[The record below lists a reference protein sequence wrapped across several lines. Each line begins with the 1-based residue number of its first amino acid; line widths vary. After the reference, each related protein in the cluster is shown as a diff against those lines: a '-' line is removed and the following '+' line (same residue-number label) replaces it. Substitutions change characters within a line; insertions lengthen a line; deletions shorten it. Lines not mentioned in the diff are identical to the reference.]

1 MRTPGTRTLL
11 FGLIAGSAGLLW
23 ACGGGPRLGS
33 PTDYQM
39 WLHFEEAGRIQAA
52 MIQGDLPAAR
62 EAANQLASAPRAE
75 GIGPAGDAHVRE
87 LAAWARTI
95 RDAPSFGEAAV
106 AAGHLAATCGECHQ
120 ETDGGL
126 VFLQGD
132 PPADRGFTGHMI
144 AHAWAA
150 DRMWE
155 GLLAPS
161 VTSWRDGAEIFR
173 EEPLAGGRIQ
183 GAAAGFARRL
193 HELGQEAVRMT
204 DLRRQAVQ
212 YGRMIEQ
219 CAGCHAEMEV
229 TTRFDGPP
237 SRLVPTGR

>member
-1 MRTPGTRTLL
+1 
-11 FGLIAGSAGLLW
+11 
-23 ACGGGPRLGS
+23 
-33 PTDYQM
+33 
-39 WLHFEEAGRIQAA
+39 
-52 MIQGDLPAAR
+52 MIRGDLPAAR
-62 EAANQLASAPRAE
+62 EAANILASAPRAE
-75 GIGPAGDAHVRE
+75 GIDASGDAHVRE

-106 AAGHLAATCGECHQ
+106 ASGHLAATCGECHQ
-120 ETDGGL
+120 D
-126 VFLQGD
+126 VD
-132 PPADRGFTGHMI
+132 PPVDRGFTGHMI

-155 GLLAPS
+155 GLVAPS
-161 VTSWRDGAEIFR
+161 ATSWRDGAEIFR
-173 EEPLAGGRIQ
+173 EEPLVGGRIE

-193 HELGQEAVRMT
+193 HELGDEAMGMT

-219 CAGCHAEMEV
+219 CAGCHAEMGV

-237 SRLVPTGR
+237 SRLDPTGR